1 MSRVARTCLPDV
13 VLMSSLHRWIISSE
27 EPALPLHL
35 QDIWNFNPSKVGL
48 VYIAAVVPTLFC
60 TSLAHVCP

>member
-1 MSRVARTCLPDV
+1 
-13 VLMSSLHRWIISSE
+13 MSSLHRWIISSE

-35 QDIWNFNPSKVGL
+35 QDVWNFNPSKVGL